1 MSVATSGIRGDFMG
15 VDVSLEGMDDL
26 IDDLELNVANATAV
40 EADALKEAS
49 QPIIDEAKQTT
60 AFKDHSHKLRDS
72 LKVGNVK
79 TQKGTKYVLSGVMS
93 GDVYYGRMVEYGT
106 SKADA
111 HPFLAPAFEH
121 HQLEAEE
128 IIRQKLAEALK

>member
-1 MSVATSGIRGDFMG
+1 MTSGIRGDHMG

-26 IDDLELNVANATAV
+26 IDDLELNVANAAAV

-60 AFKDHSHKLRDS
+60 AFHDRSGKLRKS
-72 LKVGNVK
+72 LKVGNVRSA
-79 TQKGTKYVLSGVMS
+79 KGTKYVLSGVMS
-93 GDVYYGRMVEYGT
+93 GDVYYGRMVEFGT
-106 SKADA
+106 IKAA

-121 HQLEAEE
+121 HQTEAQE
-128 IIRQKLAEALK
+128 IIRKKLTEALK